1 MSLSPLVTARS
12 GIPFNITTGRD
23 PNGDTRFAERPAF
36 ATDPTKAG
44 VIVTR
49 FGSFDPN
56 PSAGQALIPRNFGTG
71 PRFFDIHLRLTKVFG
86 FGERRGGSASAP
98 PDSSRSSAAQRN
110 DRTEGGSR
118 STAERGGGEG
128 NVFGSESGGT
138 STGGVTDKRYNLTV
152 SFLAHNLLNHVNL
165 GPVIGNLSSPLFGLS
180 NTLAGGFGFGSNSG
194 TSAAGGTESG
204 NRRIEMQVR
213 FSF

>member
-23 PNGDTRFAERPAF
+23 MNGDTRFTERPAF
-36 ATDPTKAG
+36 ATDLTKAG
-44 VIVTR
+44 MIVTR
-49 FGSFDPN
+49 FGALDPN
-56 PSAGQALIPRNFGTG
+56 PSAGQAFVPRNFGTG
-71 PRFFDIHLRLTKVFG
+71 PGFFDIHLRLTKVFG
-86 FGERRGGSASAP
+86 FGERRGATASAP
-98 PDSSRSSAAQRN
+98 PDSGRSSTAQRN

-128 NVFGSESGGT
+128 SVFGSESGGT
-138 STGGVTDKRYNLTV
+138 STGGVTDKRYNLVV
-152 SFLAHNLLNHVNL
+152 SVLAHNLLNHVNF
-165 GPVIGNLSSPLFGLS
+165 GPVIGNLSSPLFGQS

-204 NRRIEMQVR
+204 NRRIELQVR
-213 FSF
+213 LSF